1 MPKQICPHCGGTG
14 EKIDFKEI
22 AGRRKERNLTLRE
35 VSGKMGISIQYL
47 SDLEHG
53 RRNWDAQ
60 LLNAFN
66 KAVV

>member
-1 MPKQICPHCGGTG
+1 MVKQTCPHCGGTG

-22 AGRRKERNLTLRE
+22 AGRRNEKGLTLRE
-35 VSGKMGISIQYL
+35 VSAKMGISLQYL

-53 RRNWDAQ
+53 RRNWDAE

-66 KAVV
+66 KALA